1 MDGDVVLGCFG
12 GVLKTFFVTVASK
25 CLSLFQCYNHPN
37 GRLSMRASP
46 EVLQGS
52 EEWSSILVH
61 SLGGSLPVEGDPTLA
76 APIFK
81 GATGATLSPRSSDML
96 CFPTMFIFGWT
107 LPKPIVC
114 WHWKAPRMMFF
125 FVKIVRRS
133 LYFSKKLF
141 ASKIYLPKFHPTSL
155 VIFFFKFQ
163 VWWSLRRWPSSW
175 IASCYWWSSPG
186 PCGWH
191 HDNSTWRV
199 SACDGNLWSK
209 RWDHQ
214 CTGGWWPFSSRL
226 EFFLQKCS
234 KNNSSGRKINWQ
246 KTPCL
251 ESDWGNSDICLH
263 CLWAP

>member
-1 MDGDVVLGCFG
+1 MVVYPCVPVQKFCKVQKSGLASWCIPSGVPPSWRWPDPCGIYIQG
-12 GVLKTFFVTVASK
+12 GNRGNLIT
-25 CLSLFQCYNHPN
+25 
-37 GRLSMRASP
+37 
-46 EVLQGS
+46 EV
-52 EEWSSILVH
+52 IRH
-61 SLGGSLPVEGDPTLA
+61 A
-76 APIFK
+76 
-81 GATGATLSPRSSDML
+81 

-107 LPKPIVC
+107 LPKPIVF

-141 ASKIYLPKFHPTSL
+141 ASKLYLPIHPTSL
-155 VIFFFKFQ
+155 VIFFKFQ

-214 CTGGWWPFSSRL
+214 CTGGWWPFSSRWL
-226 EFFLQKCS
+226 FCS
-234 KNNSSGRKINWQ
+234 ANVPYNNSSGTKN
-246 KTPCL
+246 KLAKKELL